1 MFMPCGTEPMRTEDL
16 LAQGEEPT
24 EGKDKAVMP
33 QKGLLS

>member
-1 MFMPCGTEPMRTEDL
+1 MPCSTEAMKTEDL

-33 QKGLLS
+33 QQGLLS